1 MQGNITM
8 NRNKMITGVI
18 AGTVVA
24 LLLYMSFHV
33 KSATAAT
40 AVAVLKTSGM
50 TCGSCSEKITGA
62 LKAVNGVTHTEVDL
76 GGGYV
81 IVGFDAA
88 ATTPESLAAQVSK
101 TGYGSTVQEVLTP
114 KQFKEI
120 TGRDL
125 GRLAQ
130 AGGGCGCCS
139 GGGPAKPQ

>member
-1 MQGNITM
+1 MD
-8 NRNKMITGVI
+8 RNKMITGLI
-18 AGTVVA
+18 ACAVVV
-24 LLLYMSFHV
+24 LLVYMSFHV

-62 LKAVNGVTHTEVDL
+62 LKMVKGVTHTEVDL

-81 IVGFDAA
+81 IVGFDDA
-88 ATTPESLAAQVSK
+88 ATTPESLAAHVSK
-101 TGYGSTVQEVLTP
+101 SGYGSTVQTVLTP
-114 KQFKEI
+114 AEFKQI

-130 AGGGCGCCS
+130 AGGGCGCCA
-139 GGGPAKPQ
+139 GPAKTQK